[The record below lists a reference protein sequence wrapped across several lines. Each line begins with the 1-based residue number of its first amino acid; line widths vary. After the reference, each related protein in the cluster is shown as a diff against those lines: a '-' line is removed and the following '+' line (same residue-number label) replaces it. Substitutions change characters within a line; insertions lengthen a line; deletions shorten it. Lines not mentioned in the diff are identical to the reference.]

1 MNAARADEPYR
12 RAITGIYARLAA
24 TYIRVTGQAPPRP
37 ASVDGEAYPDPQSFR
52 LDLLLL
58 EQSLAGESKVDPAGG
73 GGLLRLIR
81 AVETFGFHLAT
92 LDLRQN
98 AEVHERVVGELLRVA
113 GVSANYGG
121 LNEADR
127 IALLRREL
135 ATERLLSSP
144 YATYTPETASELAI
158 VGAAAQAHRRFGPDC
173 VKSYI
178 VSKCES
184 VSDLLE
190 VNVLL
195 KEAGLYR
202 AQGTAQGAPAAAV
215 MAVPLFE
222 TIGDLR
228 RSADIMHSWLHLPEV
243 AAITAA
249 HGWTRRRGRPRRRLV
264 ICRNSGAAAR
274 QPARPHP
281 HHRTGRDHRRKIR
294 HARRGRGQFGGH
306 LRGDP
311 AGIARTRVPVRD
323 GSPPLLGRHGR
334 TVRRGLEGVSRAG
347 V

>member
-1 MNAARADEPYR
+1 M
-12 RAITGIYARLAA
+12 
-24 TYIRVTGQAPPRP
+24 RVTGQAPPRP

-81 AVETFGFHLAT
+81 GVETFGFHLVT

-158 VGAAAQAHRRFGPDC
+158 VGAAAKAHRRYGPDC

-190 VNVLL
+190 VNILL
-195 KEAGLYR
+195 QEAALSR
-202 AQGTAQGAPAAAV
+202 AQG
-215 MAVPLFE
+215 
-222 TIGDLR
+222 
-228 RSADIMHSWLHLPEV
+228 W
-243 AAITAA
+243 
-249 HGWTRRRGRPRRRLV
+249 
-264 ICRNSGAAAR
+264 
-274 QPARPHP
+274 
-281 HHRTGRDHRRKIR
+281 
-294 HARRGRGQFGGH
+294 
-306 LRGDP
+306 
-311 AGIARTRVPVRD
+311 
-323 GSPPLLGRHGR
+323 
-334 TVRRGLEGVSRAG
+334 
-347 V
+347 